1 MNRFALFPV
10 VLIVSSLV
18 RPVAAAEPKSPY
30 NVLFIISDDLTATA
44 LGCYGNTVCRTPNID
59 RLASEGTLFS
69 RAYCQATVCAPSRA
83 SILFGY
89 YPYASKA
96 TGKTSGRKEV
106 GPDRDSW
113 PQYFRRNGYHTARVS
128 KVFHMAV
135 PTDIAP
141 GRDGDDDPAS
151 WDEAFNSPGAESK
164 APGTGETLQ
173 NNPGGLKKGAAGGNR
188 FVVVEA
194 DGDDAAH
201 SDGKTAA
208 KAVELIHRFRDQD
221 KPFFLAVGFVRPH
234 VPFVAPR
241 KYYEGYGVEQIEL
254 PPKIP
259 GDRDDIPN
267 NPGNRRTS
275 EQLQMDISQQKKLVR
290 GYYASVS
297 YMDAMTGQVIKA
309 LDESGQRDRTIVIFT
324 SDHGYHLGEHDM
336 WSKVSIHEESARVP
350 LIICMPGKSPAK
362 CHSLVEL
369 LDLYPTVSKLCG
381 LKIPDNIQ
389 GKDISVTLDHSGSSV
404 RDAILCSS
412 KGRLYREDRWA
423 LLDYGRIG
431 ELYDMKND
439 PKQYSNLFGNPEYA
453 KVVADLKQKLKTRLA
468 EVQKNDLETESER
481 R

>member
-1 MNRFALFPV
+1 MHRFTALT
-10 VLIVSSLV
+10 LLLV
-18 RPVAAAEPKSPY
+18 GFSARPVTAAEQQRPL

-44 LGCYGNTVCRTPNID
+44 LGCYGNTVCRTPHID
-59 RLASEGTLFS
+59 RLASEGTMFS

-113 PQYFRRNGYHTARVS
+113 PQHFRRNGYHTARVS
-128 KVFHMAV
+128 KVFHMGV

-141 GRDGDDDPAS
+141 GREGDDDPAS
-151 WDEAFNSPGAESK
+151 WNEAFNSPGPESK

-194 DGDDAAH
+194 DGDDMVH

-208 KAVELIHRFRDQD
+208 KTVELIHRFRNDD

-241 KYYEGYGVEQIEL
+241 KYFEGYDVETIEL
-254 PPKIP
+254 PEKIP

-275 EQLQMDISQQKKLVR
+275 EQLQMDISQQKKLIR
-290 GYYASVS
+290 GYYAAVS
-297 YMDAMTGQVIKA
+297 YIDAMTGRVLMA
-309 LDESGQRDRTIVIFT
+309 LEETGLRDSTIVIFT

-336 WSKVSIHEESARVP
+336 WSKVSIHEESAKVP
-350 LIICMPGKSPAK
+350 LIISVPGKSPAV

-369 LDLYPTVSKLCG
+369 LDLYPTVSSLCG
-381 LKIPDNIQ
+381 LKVPGNIQ
-389 GKDISVTLDHSGSSV
+389 GRDISAMLDNPQTSV
-404 RDAILCSS
+404 RDAVVCSG
-412 KGRLYREDRWA
+412 KGRLYREERWA
-423 LLDYGRIG
+423 LLDYGKNG

-439 PKQYSNLFGNPEYA
+439 PKQYTNLFDNPKYA
-453 KVVADLKQKLKTRLA
+453 KVLAGLKQNLKSRLV
-468 EVQKNDLETESER
+468 EVQNSGLTQTPDSR
-481 R
+481 